1 LRDQPNI
8 EYIPSDERQ
17 AESSSMSTSTPPPT
31 YETLYARMQAIV
43 ARMETGELPL
53 AEALALYEEGMTVT
67 AACQRLLDEAE
78 LRVQELQP
86 GSTLRRTD
94 AWEE

>member
-1 LRDQPNI
+1 
-8 EYIPSDERQ
+8 
-17 AESSSMSTSTPPPT
+17 MSKPTTPPT
-31 YETLYARMQAIV
+31 YETQYARMQAIV
-43 ARMETGELPL
+43 TRLEAGELPL
-53 AEALALYEEGMTVT
+53 AEALALYEEGMAVA

-86 GSTLRRTD
+86 GSAMRRVD